1 MSILVEPFSYD
12 FFRTGIAAAALA
24 GALCGAVGVYV
35 VLRGMSYI
43 GHGLSH
49 AIFGG
54 AVASF
59 VAKINFYVGAGI
71 WGVVS
76 ALMIHAVARRRKIG
90 ADAAIGVVT
99 TASFAVGIAL
109 ISRYRSFTRNF
120 EAALFGSVLGVETLD
135 VLVIA
140 LVSLGVATIIF
151 LRYRDLV
158 FMTFD
163 PEVAAISGVAA
174 GRLDAL
180 FSLILAS
187 TILATMRVLG
197 VLLIAA
203 ALVTP
208 AATARMLTDRFARML
223 WISTAIGAAT
233 GAAGMYVSYFLDI
246 ASGPAIVLIGAA
258 AFLLAFSLTG
268 QRRYRLKGTAI
279 APSEG

>member
-1 MSILVEPFSYD
+1 MNFLEPFAYD
-12 FFRTGIAAAALA
+12 FFRTGIGAATLA

-54 AVASF
+54 AVASY
-59 VAKINFYVGAGI
+59 VAKINFYIGAGI
-71 WGVVS
+71 WGLVS
-76 ALMIHAVARRRKIG
+76 ALLIHGVARRRKIG

-135 VLVIA
+135 IIVIA

-158 FMTFD
+158 FVTFD
-163 PEVAAISGVAA
+163 QEVAAISGIATA
-174 GRLDAL
+174 RLDAL
-180 FSLILAS
+180 FSLVLAS

-223 WISTAIGAAT
+223 WISTVIGALT
-233 GAAGMYVSYFLDI
+233 GAVGMYLSYFLDI

-258 AFLLAFSLTG
+258 AFLIVFAATG
-268 QRRYRLKGTAI
+268 QRRYRLRGTALI
-279 APSEG
+279 PSEN